1 MEPDAAARRAADAA
15 ADIDAVNMVD
25 FAVVFATAAGDMAAD
40 AEAVVASR
48 RFGRVDQPDMAA
60 AAAAAAAPPRRRR

>member
-1 MEPDAAARRAADAA
+1 M
-15 ADIDAVNMVD
+15 NMVD